1 MNYIL
6 LVLLIILFLNKQN
19 VIDISEGN
27 QELKESPELYKESV
41 INNISNET
49 IDNINEVITYRED
62 EEIHI

>member
-1 MNYIL
+1 MDYIL

-49 IDNINEVITYRED
+49 IDNISEVITYRED

>member
-49 IDNINEVITYRED
+49 IDNISEVITYRED